1 MKDIVIGILI
11 ILLIICLVYILIL
24 NTQIN
29 SINNQIELKLKEKN
43 RRPITVQFISKKITK
58 LSQNINKALKNEED
72 MRSEI
77 IRNENEF
84 KDMIANISHDLRTPL
99 TAIKGYQQLI
109 DSEKLSHDQKEKLH
123 IAMKHTS
130 ELGDLIEHF
139 FEYSRLAN
147 SEPKI
152 EIKRVNIT
160 SVIIECIISVIP
172 QFESKNLKV
181 NFDGS
186 NAFFAFVDKEMF
198 IRIILNLLGNCLKY
212 SISDVDILIDKCD
225 ENIVV
230 SVKNKVLNLNKD
242 DEKRIFNR
250 FYSLDPSR
258 NRSGGLGLSIVKLL
272 SEKMGG
278 KSEASIDKNTIE
290 IKVYLVK

>member
-1 MKDIVIGILI
+1 MILYI
-11 ILLIICLVYILIL
+11 ILVGIIIGLLVYMIREKKEIS
-24 NTQIN
+24 NICK
-29 SINNQIELKLKEKN
+29 QIESNKDEYKN
-43 RRPITVQFISKKITK
+43 IHT
-58 LSQNINKALKNEED
+58 KALNDTVERLVTAINTIYDNAQEV
-72 MRSEI
+72 RA
-77 IRNENEF
+77 RNESIDEELRRS
-84 KDMIANISHDLRTPL
+84 IANISHDLRTPL